1 MDQVKAL
8 CIECHVV
15 RNELRI
21 VVSVSK
27 VEALRDA
34 LDAMG
39 YGITMLCRDWN
50 PANVCIRAI

>member
-1 MDQVKAL
+1 MDQIKAL

-15 RNELRI
+15 RNQLRI

-27 VEALRDA
+27 VEALKNT
-34 LDAMG
+34 LDEMG
-39 YGITMLCRDWN
+39 YGITMLCRDWD